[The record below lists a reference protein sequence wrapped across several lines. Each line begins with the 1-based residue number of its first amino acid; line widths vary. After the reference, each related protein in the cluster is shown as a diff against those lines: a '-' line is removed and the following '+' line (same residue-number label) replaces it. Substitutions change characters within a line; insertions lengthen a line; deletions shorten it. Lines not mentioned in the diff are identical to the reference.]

1 MIKKIKSKLSIK
13 VFFITAL
20 LMATC
25 CTITYLCIARF
36 APYIYSHELS
46 EAEEIA
52 DMLSNELSNTQF
64 LEEAQ
69 YLIPIYS
76 DILLREYDDEFV
88 FHMFQSSG
96 EEVALPYLDTFT
108 GKDIT
113 DYQNIEMTKEYH
125 VLFADSTGEYIL
137 LLTKNTDKES
147 QVIEALQK
155 SLPVLSVIIFVV
167 SVIAAFFYTWYIT
180 KPIKKISK
188 LSEQMAAM
196 DFNGICPTNRTDE
209 IGTLSHNL
217 NDLSK
222 KLAIALSELQAAN
235 QKLQADI
242 DMERQLERQRI
253 EFFSATS
260 HELKTPITIIK
271 GQLQGMLYQVGR
283 YKDRE
288 TYLAQSLEVTNTLEK
303 MVQEL
308 LTISRL
314 DTTGYTCKK
323 SNIDFSKLINEQ
335 LIAYEDLFMQKELNV
350 EKSIMPEIYVLGDI
364 QLLEKVLDNLLGNAA
379 AYSGAGNHI
388 LVKSWSEFEKVNL
401 TIENTGVHISE
412 EDIPKLFEAFYR
424 VDHSRNRQTGG
435 TGLGLY
441 IVKTILEVHKAEIKI
456 ANSVQGVIV
465 SVQF

>member
-1 MIKKIKSKLSIK
+1 
-13 VFFITAL
+13 
-20 LMATC
+20 MATC

-36 APYIYSHELS
+36 APYIYSHGLS

-52 DMLSNELSNTQF
+52 EMLSNELSHTQF

-69 YLIPIYS
+69 YLIPVYS
-76 DILLREYDDEFV
+76 DILSKEYDDEFV
-88 FHMFQSSG
+88 FHIFQNSG

-108 GKDIT
+108 GKDIK
-113 DYQNIEMTKEYH
+113 DYQNTEMTKEYH
-125 VLFADSTGEYIL
+125 VSFADSTSEYIL

-155 SLPVLSVIIFVV
+155 SLPVLSIIIFVV
-167 SVIAAFFYTWYIT
+167 SVIAALFYTCYIT

-188 LSEQMAAM
+188 LSEQMASM
-196 DFNGICPTNRTDE
+196 DFSGICPMGRTDE
-209 IGTLSHNL
+209 IGTLSYNL

-222 KLAIALSELQAAN
+222 KLATALSELQTAN

-242 DMERQLERQRI
+242 DMERRLEQQRV
-253 EFFSATS
+253 EFFSAAS

-314 DTTGYTCKK
+314 DAPGYVCKQ
-323 SNIDFSKLINEQ
+323 SNIDLSKLIHEQ

-350 EKSIMPEIYVLGDI
+350 EKSIMPELYVMGDI
-364 QLLEKVLDNLLGNAA
+364 QLLKKVLDNLLGNAA
-379 AYSGAGNHI
+379 TYSGAGNHI
-388 LVKSWSEFEKVNL
+388 LVKLWNEFEKVNL
-401 TIENTGVHISE
+401 TIENTGVHIPE
-412 EDIPKLFEAFYR
+412 GDIPKLFEAFYR
-424 VDHSRNRQTGG
+424 VDPSRNRQTGG

-441 IVKTILEVHKAEIKI
+441 IVKTILELHKAEIKI

>member
-314 DTTGYTCKK
+314 DTPGYTCKK

-379 AYSGAGNHI
+379 TYSGAGNHI
-388 LVKSWSEFEKVNL
+388 LVKLWSEFEKVNL